1 MNEKTQ
7 KRTFFLSLRLK
18 LLAGF
23 TLIFSIVF
31 AVAFYWFYQF
41 ATELA
46 MNRITQDL
54 VDTLQGAVK
63 LIDGDQLEALYTEV
77 EPDADGYTTDPRYW
91 AQARVLW
98 SVKQV
103 EPRAAIYTYM
113 KGDAP
118 NELVFI
124 TSAGALNNP
133 PSGAQYL
140 ERWTTDNVG
149 PNLSGL
155 KEITL
160 QDTPPGEI
168 TNGCTFGTS
177 GCMIVPYKDDFGSW
191 VSAFA
196 PIKNSNGEVVAAVGI
211 DFRADYVDQVQREI
225 LEKVYV
231 AFAITYLSLF
241 VLVYLVS
248 SLFTGPILTLTK
260 AAEKIGEG
268 DYQNGLGFLRDSDE
282 APTFP
287 DEIGTL
293 DRVFRGMVEKVYQR
307 EQVLRQQVHDLKIE
321 IDQAKRQK
329 QVDEIVDSEFF
340 QDLRT
345 KAQKMREQAGKPKRE

>member
-1 MNEKTQ
+1 MNAKTQ
-7 KRTFFLSLRLK
+7 KRTFFISLRLK
-18 LLAGF
+18 LLTGF

-54 VDTLQGAVK
+54 VDTIQGAVK
-63 LIDGDQLEALYTEV
+63 LIDGDQLHALYNEV
-77 EPDADGYTTDPRYW
+77 EPDTDGYTTDPRYW
-91 AQARVLW
+91 EQVRVLW

-103 EPRAAIYTYM
+103 EPRASIYTYIQ
-113 KGDAP
+113 GDAP
-118 NELVFI
+118 NELIFI
-124 TSAGALNNP
+124 TSAGALNTP
-133 PSGAQYL
+133 PTGAQYL

-160 QDTPPGEI
+160 QDTPPGEV
-168 TNGCTFGTS
+168 TDGCTFGTS
-177 GCMIVPYKDDFGSW
+177 GCTIVPYKDDFGSW

-211 DFRADYVDQVQREI
+211 DFKADYVDQVQREI
-225 LEKVYV
+225 LENVYV
-231 AFAITYLSLF
+231 AFAITYFSLF

-248 SLFTGPILTLTK
+248 SLFTQPIQTLTK
-260 AAEKIGEG
+260 AAQKIGEG
-268 DYQNGLGFLRDSDE
+268 DYQNGLSFLKAADA

-293 DRVFRGMVEKVYQR
+293 DRVFRSMVEKVYQR
-307 EQVLRQQVHDLKIE
+307 EQVLRKQVEDLKIV
-321 IDQAKRQK
+321 IDQSKRQK
-329 QVDEIVDSEFF
+329 QVSEIVESEFF

-345 KAQKMREQAGKPKRE
+345 KAQKMRDQQKAKE